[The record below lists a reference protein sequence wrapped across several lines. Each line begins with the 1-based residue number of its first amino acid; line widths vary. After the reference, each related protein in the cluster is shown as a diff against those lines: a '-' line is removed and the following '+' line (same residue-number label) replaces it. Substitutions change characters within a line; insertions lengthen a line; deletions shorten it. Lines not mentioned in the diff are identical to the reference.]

1 MRMYELHDRVQYR
14 FEPNLEDGLF
24 LIYNSEQDEFRTG
37 GEVVRDVV
45 RAIDDEKPPERITQE
60 LIVENDMDRND
71 AVATVRYVCEEFRDA
86 GFLREI
92 DGFE

>member
-1 MRMYELHDRVQYR
+1 MYELHDRVQYR

-45 RAIDDEKPPERITQE
+45 RAIDDEKPPETIAQE
-60 LIVENDMDRND
+60 LTVENDIDRDD
-71 AVATVRYVCEEFRDA
+71 ALATVKHVCDEFEDA
-86 GFLREI
+86 GFLRKI
-92 DGFE
+92 DGHE